1 MDVLFWSKAA
11 VSNVLTGFSMKG
23 EGFSR
28 APSPTS
34 PGMVVVEG
42 YRAQKE
48 KAVKTVGLSDFF

>member
-1 MDVLFWSKAA
+1 MDVLFWSKTA

-42 YRAQKE
+42 YRTQKE
-48 KAVKTVGLSDFF
+48 KTVKIVGFF